1 MSSAF
6 DLQRIR
12 ERLVA
17 GRQWSCVEELLGDA
31 EFTRW
36 VEAEFPATA
45 RLAAPA
51 RRQFLQLMGAS
62 LLMAGLAGCGEGR
75 SDVALPYVNQPENA
89 PPGVPRHY
97 ATAVTF
103 EGYAQP
109 VLATVNDGRPTKLDG
124 NPGHPAT
131 RGGSDIF
138 MQTAVLQLYD
148 PARAKA
154 PSHGGEATT
163 WAEVSRFLTGARA
176 QWAQRRGEG
185 LRILC
190 GNITSPTVTRQLRA
204 LLTALPQAK
213 LHVFE
218 PVGNGHR
225 AEAMR
230 LAFGEDAEPVYALDR
245 ADVIVS
251 LDDDLLGPGPWQVA
265 HARAWANRRGEGV
278 EPAQRARLYSAESVP
293 GLTGVVA
300 SRRIPV
306 DASSMPDLMSALAG
320 AVGVATTSSVNL
332 SDAQKLWVERAAK
345 DLLAHRGAG
354 LVTCGAHLPPE
365 TQALAALVNEKL
377 GNVGATLSY
386 RAPSAMSGDSIVAL
400 ADDIRAGKVETLIVL
415 DANPVYAAPAS
426 LRFGELM
433 RKVPTTIGAGLYPD
447 ETAAVCQWH
456 IPRSHDLE
464 SWGDA
469 LAVDGTAM
477 VMQPVIAPLY
487 STRTLPQVLAM
498 LSGPNEVAA
507 DAPVRETWAASF
519 GADFDARWQR
529 ALYEGFVN
537 APPAAPLQVT
547 AKLVEA
553 PPPANVEGDVD
564 IVFRPD
570 PSVWDGRLANV
581 AWLQEMPKPLTKI
594 TWDNPIAVSPRLADN
609 LKVVNGD
616 KVRVETAVGAI
627 EGPAWIMPGQAANT
641 VALFLGYGRHLPD
654 QLADGIG
661 ASAYALRDAKEPWH
675 ARGTI
680 TRIDGKQ
687 PFATSQLHH
696 RMEGFDFVKE
706 VSAAEPTLPPP
717 KAQPSLYPE
726 KPSPHIAWGMAIDL
740 DRCIGCNACIAACN
754 VENNVLVVGR
764 EEVAR
769 GREMLWLRVD
779 RYYTGDIEEPRSY
792 FQPVP
797 CMHCEDA
804 PCEMGCPVNAT
815 VHSPEGLNQQIYNRC
830 IGTRTCSSYC
840 PYKVRR
846 FNWFDYRDKSDQA
859 SAAHNPDVTVRS
871 RGVMEKC
878 TYCVQRIQRAHVEA
892 DKEGRPLKGSDVTT
906 ACQQACPT
914 TAITFGNIKDD
925 GEEVS
930 KWRKSGRHYVLLE
943 EQGTRPRT
951 TYLAR
956 WNDGDGED
964 V

>member
-6 DLQRIR
+6 DLTRIR
-12 ERLVA
+12 DRLVA
-17 GRQWSCVEELLGDA
+17 GRQWSGVEELLDDA

-36 VEAEFPATA
+36 VAAEFPAAA

-75 SDVALPYVNQPENA
+75 SDAALPYVNQPENA

-109 VLATVNDGRPTKLDG
+109 VLATVNDGRPPKLDG

-131 RGGSDIF
+131 RGRSDIF

-154 PSHGGEATT
+154 PSKSGEAAT
-163 WAEVSRFLTGARA
+163 WTEVTRFLAGARA
-176 QWAQRRGEG
+176 QWTQRRGEG

-190 GNITSPTVTRQLRA
+190 GDITSPTLTRQLRG

-218 PVGNGHR
+218 PVGSGHR
-225 AEAMR
+225 AETMR
-230 LAFGEDAEPVYALDR
+230 LAFGQDAEPVYALDR

-251 LDDDLLGPGPWQVA
+251 LDDDLLGPGPWQVS
-265 HARAWANRRGEGV
+265 HARAWAKRRGEGV
-278 EPAQRARLYSAESVP
+278 APERRARLYSAESVP

-300 SRRIPV
+300 SRRIAV
-306 DASSMPDLMSALAG
+306 DASSMPAMMSALAS
-320 AVGVATTSSVNL
+320 AVGLDAGAPSDL
-332 SDAQKLWVERAAK
+332 SEAQKLWIERAAQ
-345 DLLAHRGAG
+345 DLSAHRGAG
-354 LVTCGAHLPPE
+354 LVTCGAHLAPE
-365 TQALAALVNEKL
+365 AQALAVLVNDKL
-377 GNVGATLSY
+377 GNAGATVSY
-386 RAPSAMSGDSIVAL
+386 RAPLAMSGGSIVDL

-426 LRFGELM
+426 LRFGELIG
-433 RKVPTTIGAGLYPD
+433 KVRTTVGVSLHPD
-447 ETAAVCQWH
+447 ETAGACQWH
-456 IPRSHDLE
+456 LPLSHDLE

-469 LAVDGTAM
+469 LAVDGTASI
-477 VMQPVIAPLY
+477 VQPVIAPLY
-487 STRTLPQVLAM
+487 ATRTLPQILAM
-498 LSGPNEVAA
+498 LSGPHDVAA
-507 DAPVRETWAASF
+507 DAPVRETWAVRF
-519 GADFDARWQR
+519 GGDFDARWQA
-529 ALYEGFVN
+529 ALYEGFVDE
-537 APPAAPLQVT
+537 PLPAPLQVT
-547 AKLVEA
+547 AKPVDAERRPSA
-553 PPPANVEGDVD
+553 QGDTD

-570 PSVWDGRLANV
+570 PSVWDGRFANV

-594 TWDNPIAVSPRLADN
+594 TWDNPIAVSPRIADN
-609 LKVVNGD
+609 LKVANGD

-680 TRIDGKQ
+680 KRVDGKQ
-687 PFATSQLHH
+687 PFASSQLHH

-740 DRCIGCNACIAACN
+740 DRCIGCNDCIAACN
-754 VENNVLVVGR
+754 VENNVLGVGR
-764 EEVAR
+764 DEVAR

-779 RYYTGDIEEPRSY
+779 RYYTGDIEAPRSF

-804 PCEMGCPVNAT
+804 PCEMGWPVNAT

-830 IGTRTCSSYC
+830 IGTRTCTSYC

-859 SAAHNPDVTVRS
+859 GAAHNPDVTVRS

-892 DKEGRPLKGSDVTT
+892 DKEGRPLKGSEVTT

-914 TAITFGNIKDD
+914 TAISFGNIKDD

-930 KWRKSGRHYVLLE
+930 NWRKSGRHYVLLE

-956 WNDGDGED
+956 WNDSDGED